1 MGEARVTEVI
11 TSACDVG
18 FIEKDRWYVR
28 RTPCASHNKVVY
40 VYITSLSGR
49 WRILLR
55 VNKALQHSRY
65 VVVIRQSDARVLQLH
80 DGQSVYLLTKH
91 HIIKKNNGSLGTKKT
106 KFIRTHS
113 YSSKLKFIEHGI
125 SLQLLIQF
133 KNCKK
138 TSSMG

>member
-18 FIEKDRWYVR
+18 FIEKDRWYVH

-55 VNKALQHSRY
+55 VNKALQQSRY
-65 VVVIRQSDARVLQLH
+65 PPDRVFFTYTM
-80 DGQSVYLLTKH
+80 DS
-91 HIIKKNNGSLGTKKT
+91 
-106 KFIRTHS
+106 
-113 YSSKLKFIEHGI
+113 
-125 SLQLLIQF
+125 QF
-133 KNCKK
+133 TC
-138 TSSMG
+138 